1 MLGLARATTTATP
14 VSVAALAAARKS
26 ELLAAEMM
34 LSSSVSAEVDARRKA
49 LAEAERLRQVQ
60 ADLQNIQK
68 DVLRARQKEAQAKAA
83 TAAAQAAVK
92 TEEQNLLNLL
102 NGGLDEL
109 ELEETK
115 VQPLVEPQVQ
125 PLAEPQV
132 QQCRQS
138 WVEPL
143 VQPVIQLQ
151 VEPQVQGVT
160 SLSYMQAFDK
170 WDNMIFKGLRRL
182 DITQASEDALMR
194 PTTQPTTLEEVAC
207 GGSYIL
213 LDEERVAP
221 EFQILKSYAFT
232 QPDKGIFVYEQGYGS
247 TPELISPAKVTTTS
261 DGWEVKV
268 KGRIGVPNLATTAP
282 TAPAVDCPP
291 PFDFN

>member
-1 MLGLARATTTATP
+1 MNFLKMLGLARATTTATP

-83 TAAAQAAVK
+83 TAAAQAVVK

-115 VQPLVEPQVQ
+115 VQPLAKVQPLVEPQVQ

-132 QQCRQS
+132 QRCGQS
-138 WVEPL
+138 L
-143 VQPVIQLQ
+143 
-151 VEPQVQGVT
+151 VEPQVQETVG
-160 SLSYMQAFDK
+160 SLSYMKAFDK
-170 WDNMIFKGLRRL
+170 WDTTIFKGLKKL
-182 DITQASEDALMR
+182 NITQASEDALMKS
-194 PTTQPTTLEEVAC
+194 TTQPTTLEEVSC